1 MQRNRSIALGGLVG
15 AAIWS
20 VAGFA
25 CAQQALGTASQ
36 PVVAPASVA
45 PSSVDV
51 TVVDATPAPDDAFGT
66 AVDPGALSDLRG
78 GDAQLV
84 DNDILVNGRVEDA
97 IADDV
102 LTGSNS
108 VTAGSFANA
117 SGISTVI
124 QNTGANVLIQNAMIV
139 NVKFA
144 DAGP

>member
-1 MQRNRSIALGGLVG
+1 MQRNRSIALGGLAGVALWC
-15 AAIWS
+15 AAGL
-20 VAGFA
+20 AF
-25 CAQQALGTASQ
+25 AQQMTQAA
-36 PVVAPASVA
+36 PVVIEPAFVEPA
-45 PSSVDV
+45 
-51 TVVDATPAPDDAFGT
+51 VVDATAAPDAAFGS
-66 AVDPGALSDLRG
+66 AVDPGELSDLRG

-139 NVKFA
+139 NVKF
-144 DAGP
+144 

>member
-15 AAIWS
+15 V
-20 VAGFA
+20 VAWIATGMA
-25 CAQQALGTASQ
+25 SAQQATDA
-36 PVVAPASVA
+36 APAQPFVETA
-45 PSSVDV
+45 QA
-51 TVVDATPAPDDAFGT
+51 VVDEAAADAVFGS
-66 AVDPGALSDLRG
+66 AVDPTALADLRG
-78 GDAQLV
+78 GTQIV
-84 DNDILVNGRVEDA
+84 DNDILVNGRIEDA

-102 LTGSNS
+102 LTGSNA

-144 DAGP
+144 EAGP